1 MLLTILEPDFD
12 EGRHFSLGRLGHCSC
27 SFLPRIGLCPPFREP
42 VGPWVRRLIA
52 LTKGLGRELGP
63 QGILTNAIA
72 PSFIDTEQ
80 LRIDARGD
88 HLDRRRDRDLR
99 PAHPAGPPWLTRRA
113 PVRRYGLVMT
123 CFGVRT

>member
-72 PSFIDTEQ
+72 PSFIDTGQ
-80 LRIDARGD
+80 LRVDVVDAGITLEEMR
-88 HLDRRRDRDLR
+88 LR
-99 PAHPAGPPWLTRRA
+99 YREQI
-113 PVRRYGLVMT
+113 PVRRLAAPRRSPAPSRSWPGQVAA
-123 CFGVRT
+123 R